1 MKIKKDIYVM
11 MEEGEEDYGQFCV
24 LDEEMVDV
32 KWIKPISNYEYQK
45 PVYGLFEKTIYT
57 VSVLAIFILFV
68 RNV

>member
-1 MKIKKDIYVM
+1 

-24 LDEEMVDV
+24 LDEEPVNLEFKD
-32 KWIKPISNYEYQK
+32 KPILQNEYKK
-45 PVYGLFEKTIYT
+45 PSHGLFEKTIYF